1 MEDTCRK
8 ETCWFYMLIK
18 DLQGKEPDVKDC
30 PFYNEMIWT
39 PQGMGEKVESAKVI
53 QDCVNKRS
61 LSVLLEFIY
70 PRLLGVQQSN
80 EQQRN
85 VSAPMVDLARVV
97 LERMANP
104 DLMYQEAL
112 NKARRT
118 IKEIDD

>member
-18 DLQGKEPDVKDC
+18 DLLGKEPDVKDC
-30 PFYNEMIWT
+30 PFFNEMIWT

-61 LSVLLEFIY
+61 LSVLLEFVY

-85 VSAPMVDLARVV
+85 ASAPMIDLAKAV

-104 DLMYQEAL
+104 DLIYQEAL